1 MALVK
6 HKSILIDLSK
16 YHYKACFFPLVPAAN
31 FGYSVLPTTFFER
44 NEEECRCFALVM
56 GVAPVQWL
64 NDKVK
69 VTILLKTFKEVGDVV
84 RSIKI
89 YMYINLLRGTR
100 ENRLMELRIKATGNW
115 LCSTSHLLTHWST

>member
-1 MALVK
+1 M
-6 HKSILIDLSK
+6 
-16 YHYKACFFPLVPAAN
+16 FFPLVPAAN

-44 NEEECRCFALVM
+44 NEEECRCLALVM

-69 VTILLKTFKEVGDVV
+69 VTILLKTFKEVGNIV

-89 YMYINLLRGTR
+89 YMYIHIYISISIYIDINLLRGMR

-115 LCSTSHLLTHWST
+115 LCPTSHLLTHWST

>member
-1 MALVK
+1 M
-6 HKSILIDLSK
+6 
-16 YHYKACFFPLVPAAN
+16 FFPLVPAAN

-44 NEEECRCFALVM
+44 NEEECRCLALVM

-69 VTILLKTFKEVGDVV
+69 VNILLKTFKEVGDIV

-89 YMYINLLRGTR
+89 YMCIYI
-100 ENRLMELRIKATGNW
+100 
-115 LCSTSHLLTHWST
+115 